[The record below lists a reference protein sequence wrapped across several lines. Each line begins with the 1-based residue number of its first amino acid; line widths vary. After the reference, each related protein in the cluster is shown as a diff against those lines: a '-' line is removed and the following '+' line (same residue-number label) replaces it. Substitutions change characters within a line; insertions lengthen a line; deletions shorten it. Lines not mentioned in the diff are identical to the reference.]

1 MVVKSFFPYSI
12 LCQSEVC
19 LLERLLEVR
28 LRYGNIEVMLQPV
41 SSLTPSTSFTR
52 EGPPQNF
59 LKLFVELCLSKFNPT
74 LRTFEEFELK
84 LEKFNSLLDTLTQA
98 CKCEYDKDLYSGFI
112 HRLEAPVGSTF
123 TVQADLHGDLA
134 SLICLLQALRKEGFV
149 NENYLPKEGHYLI
162 FLGDYTD
169 RGRYNLEV
177 LFILVLL
184 RAQSERVILLR
195 GNHEE
200 VGDHATYLGYTK
212 GTAYYDPAFAK
223 YLESTKNKERLQ
235 AFYETLPHAL
245 YLTPIAPQPEYFI
258 ICHGLPPYHFDPQ
271 LHFGAPFCQL
281 VPRKIVLSERV
292 KQLQISALERL
303 LEADEREDNEM
314 VSLFLNARIRD
325 LTDVWNGHF
334 TADDVH
340 AILSAQVEKVRMIV
354 RGHDHKFNWHLAW
367 KEKKWKP
374 VAITLP
380 AAMGGALRG
389 MAIGEEKNPPLA
401 LTFTLQNPL
410 TETPFHTFYTEVVSG
425 PMHTTLMRGDP
436 LYLARA

>member
-1 MVVKSFFPYSI
+1 
-12 LCQSEVC
+12 
-19 LLERLLEVR
+19 
-28 LRYGNIEVMLQPV
+28 MLPPV
-41 SSLTPSTSFTR
+41 SPSAPTTSFVR
-52 EGPPQNF
+52 EDLSQNL
-59 LKLFVELCLSKFNPT
+59 LKLFVEYCLSKFNPA

-84 LEKFNSLLDTLTQA
+84 LEKFNSLLDTLAQA
-98 CKCEYDKDLYSGFI
+98 NKCEYDKEHYSGFI

-134 SLICLLQALRKEGFV
+134 SLVCLLQALQKEGFV
-149 NENYLPKEGHYLI
+149 NEKFLPKEGHYLI

-212 GTAYYDPAFAK
+212 GTSYYDPAFAK
-223 YLESTKNKERLQ
+223 YLESTENEKRLQ

-245 YLTPIAPQPEYFI
+245 YLTRIAPTPEYFLF
-258 ICHGLPPYHFDPQ
+258 CHGLPPYHFDPQ

-281 VPRKIVLSERV
+281 VPRKIMLSERV

-303 LEADEREDNEM
+303 LEVDEREDNEM
-314 VSLFLNARIRD
+314 VPLFLNARIKD
-325 LTDVWNGHF
+325 LTNLWEGHF

-340 AILSAQVEKVRMIV
+340 AILSAQVEKVRMVV
-354 RGHDHKFNWHLAW
+354 RGHDHKFDWHRAR
-367 KEKKWKP
+367 KEERWEP

-380 AAMGGALRG
+380 ASMGGALRG
-389 MAIGEEKNPPLA
+389 MIVADGREKNPPIT
-401 LTFTLQNPL
+401 LTFTLQDSL
-410 TETPFHTFYTEVVSG
+410 AETPFYTFYTEVVSG
-425 PMHTTLMRGDP
+425 PMKTTLMKAP
-436 LYLARA
+436 IYLARA